1 MSTWWEE
8 SVYKNPEIYLKV
20 VDRNIG
26 DKVEDKQQKRKDGY
40 EKAIGN
46 GTCPM
51 GKRPFDKSGNVQ
63 FEQVIQRKGILRQ
76 RNAL

>member
-20 VDRNIG
+20 VDRDIG
-26 DKVEDKQQKRKDGY
+26 DKVEDKQQKWKDSY

-46 GTCPM
+46 GTCPLISPEM
-51 GKRPFDKSGNVQ
+51 YSSNRSYSEKAFLDSGMLFKN
-63 FEQVIQRKGILRQ
+63 
-76 RNAL
+76 

>member
-26 DKVEDKQQKRKDGY
+26 DKVEDKK
-40 EKAIGN
+40 
-46 GTCPM
+46 
-51 GKRPFDKSGNVQ
+51 
-63 FEQVIQRKGILRQ
+63 L
-76 RNAL
+76 